1 MRESLV
7 SRLVR
12 EEQGFTLTEVVVT
25 MMIMIT
31 VMFALYS
38 IFDMSI
44 RVFSFGNDKVEA
56 TENARLGLEKM
67 EREVRAA
74 YPADKINGLEHVFF
88 ERANPTVATL
98 PAQRSITFGND
109 LAQGVSP
116 PNRRI
121 VNSNTA
127 AVDPREVVTYELRH
141 RDGTLCPSVGTDG
154 VCRLQRIVTSDDGA
168 TLVSSPVADNIV
180 PNGLTF
186 TYFRGRPDAGNP
198 GNLEPATAADG
209 TDIGVVRIRL
219 DVNVDGRTQ
228 TLTTD
233 VDLRNRGG

>member
-1 MRESLV
+1 MRELLDI
-7 SRLVR
+7 RIVR
-12 EEQGFTLTEVVVT
+12 EEQGFTLTELMVT
-25 MMIMIT
+25 IMIMIT

-56 TENARLGLEKM
+56 TENARLGLEKI

-74 YPADKINGLEHVFF
+74 YPADKINGREHVFF
-88 ERANPTVATL
+88 SRSDPTVATL

-109 LAQGVSP
+109 LAQGASP

-121 VNSNTA
+121 VDRNTA
-127 AVDPREVVTYELRH
+127 AVDPREVISYELRH
-141 RDGTLCPSVGTDG
+141 QDGGSCPSVGTDG
-154 VCRLQRIVTSDDGA
+154 VCRLQRIITSAGGA
-168 TLVSSPVADNIV
+168 TVVSPVVDNVV

-186 TYFRGRPDAGNP
+186 TYFRGRPDAVNP
-198 GNLEPATAADG
+198 GNLEPAVAADG